1 MVKNLGPEDRIGRI
15 AIGIGLGILIYV
27 GALEGTA
34 GIVAGVAAVY
44 LLVTGLIAY
53 CLLYP
58 LIGIDTSVQEQAYT
72 KPDDQIDF

>member
-15 AIGIGLGILIYV
+15 AIGVGLGILIYV
-27 GALEGTA
+27 GALEGTPA
-34 GIVAGVAAVY
+34 IVAGVAAVY
-44 LLVTGLIAY
+44 LLLTGLVAY
-53 CLLYP
+53 CLIYP